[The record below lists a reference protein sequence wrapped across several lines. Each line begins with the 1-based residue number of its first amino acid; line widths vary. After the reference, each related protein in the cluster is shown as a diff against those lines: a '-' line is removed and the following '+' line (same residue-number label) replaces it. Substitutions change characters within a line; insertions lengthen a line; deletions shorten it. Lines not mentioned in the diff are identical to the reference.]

1 MEYDKI
7 NNLLLSEYNESEKL
21 SKFVTR
27 EYVRVN
33 SLSNT
38 YNENKS
44 IRFKTPMLRSNLC
57 DYSDAYILVK
67 GTITVTAPG
76 VNKNANNIRDKRN
89 RPLILKNNAP
99 FASCIT
105 RLSDELI
112 EDADDLDI
120 VMSMYNLLE
129 YSKNYR
135 KTIGSLYNYYR
146 DELSD
151 DADDNNFDNI
161 KVVNSN
167 TFKYKNKIIGN
178 TYDVDAGAQGYDV
191 NKNGTQEVELAIPLK
206 YLGNFWR
213 ALNIPLISCEVSLE
227 LKWDK
232 NCVITSLE
240 QRDIGGG
247 NRDNAPTVA
256 TLNITDCKLYVPA
269 ATLSKDDEIKLLTN
283 LKSGFKTEII
293 WNKYRSQMTTE
304 AVNNNLNILI
314 DSTFTNVNR
323 SFVLAYQNADNRQ
336 SFSQFYLPN
345 VMVKDYNV
353 IIDKLAFFDL
363 PIKTEE
369 EAYERIIDIS
379 RNSEYTTGNLLDYDY
394 FKKYYKLIAIDLS
407 KQQVL
412 QENEDLIQ
420 QINFIGNLEEAAN
433 VFIIIEKK
441 ENTILEFSQNLA
453 NVIYK

>member
-1 MEYDKI
+1 MVK
-7 NNLLLSEYNESEKL
+7 K
-21 SKFVTR
+21 
-27 EYVRVN
+27 
-33 SLSNT
+33 
-38 YNENKS
+38 
-44 IRFKTPMLRSNLC
+44 NLC
-57 DYSDAYILVK
+57 DYSDAFILVK

-76 VNKNANNIRDKRN
+76 ANNNANNIRDKRN

-99 FASCIT
+99 FVSCIT
-105 RLSDELI
+105 RINGELI
-112 EDADDLDI
+112 EDADDLDTFI
-120 VMSMYNLLE
+120 PMYNLLE

-146 DELSD
+146 DELRD

-178 TYDVDAGAQGYDV
+178 TYNVDARIPNPDGAGQIDNPIYNL
-191 NKNGTQEVELAIPLK
+191 NKNGMQEEELTIPLI

-247 NRDNAPTVA
+247 NRDNAPTGA
-256 TLNITDCKLYVPA
+256 TLSITDCKLHVPA
-269 ATLSKDDEIKLLTN
+269 VTLSKDDKTKLFAN
-283 LKSGFKTEII
+283 LKSGFKREII
-293 WNKYRSQMTTE
+293 WNKYTSQMTTE

-314 DSTFTNVNR
+314 DPTFTNVNKL
-323 SFVLAYQNADNRQ
+323 FVLAYQNADDRQ

-345 VMVKDYNV
+345 VMVKDYDV
-353 IIDKLAFFDL
+353 IIDKLVFFDL

-369 EAYERIIDIS
+369 EAYGKIIDIS
-379 RNSEYTTGNLLDYDY
+379 RNNEYTTGNLLDYDY
-394 FKKYYKLIAIDLS
+394 FKKHYKLIAIDLS

-420 QINFIGNLEEAAN
+420 PINFIGKLEEAAN
-433 VFIIIEKK
+433 VFIMIEKK
-441 ENTILEFSQNLA
+441 ENTILKFS
-453 NVIYK
+453 